1 MNTKDD
7 EIRVY
12 KPHLRFKIGDLV
24 FLKSDLKKLTAM
36 TITNYDSECDE
47 NFDYVLKYFTSQ
59 KMIQTVFL
67 PDVALTE

>member
-1 MNTKDD
+1 MNIKDD

-12 KPHLRFKIGDLV
+12 KPHLRFIIGDLV
-24 FLKSDLKKLTAM
+24 FLKSDLKRLTAM
-36 TITNYDSECDE
+36 TITNYDSESDE

-67 PDVALTE
+67 PDEALTE